1 MTADLQAPIGS
12 ITKSFTVTIA
22 LQLVGEGKLRLEDTI
37 ERWDPQIAEAS
48 ATTKYRRNMIS
59 LTN

>member
-12 ITKSFTVTIA
+12 ITESFTVTIA
-22 LQLVGEGKLRLEDTI
+22 QQLFGEGKLRLEDTI

-48 ATTKYRRNMIS
+48 ATATYRRNMIS